1 MRQNGRMS
9 EHDLVI
15 RNAWVVDGTGATGQR
30 ADVAVR
36 GDRITEVASRVDGSG
51 TREID
56 ADGLTLTPGFVDIHT
71 HFDGQATWDPLLAPS
86 SIHGVTSIVMGNCG
100 VGFAPALPT
109 QEQHDYLINMLE
121 GVEDIPGTALTEGLT
136 WDWETFPQ
144 YLDAL
149 DRRQFAIDVATQVA
163 HAPLRAYVMGERGA
177 DPNEAPTATELTAMA
192 DAVRDGVLAGAL
204 GFTTSRTYVHR
215 TKDGAPLGTRFSSA
229 DELLAL
235 VQAMGDTGRGVVQLI
250 SDAYLSPDS
259 EFATTEMALM
269 AALASSTGRPLS
281 MTVQQPEELPDRWR
295 EMGAWVDTEVGR
307 GAPLKTQVAVR
318 PIGILQGLTATAHP
332 LMICPS
338 FQEIMFRPLPEIVR
352 ALQEPERRARL
363 VTEHAEAVT
372 NLDGLALD
380 IFGSFHKIFPMENP
394 VNYEPASSD
403 SIAARAAAVGRPIVE
418 FLVDL
423 LCEDDGN
430 KLLYKPLFNFSHGN
444 LDDVREML
452 LRKNAVLG
460 LSDAGAHCGA
470 ICDGS
475 MSTTALALWTR
486 DRHES
491 GRLPVELM
499 VHHLTQRTAS
509 HVGWLDRGVVAPGY
523 LADLNVIDMAALSA
537 PPPRIVHDLP
547 AGGRRLM
554 QSATGYEHTIKR
566 GVVTFSGGR
575 HTGDLPGRLVRG
587 AQPAPC

>member
-1 MRQNGRMS
+1 MGQNDAMS

-15 RNAWVVDGTGATGQR
+15 RNATVVDGTGAPARR
-30 ADVAVR
+30 ADVAVA
-36 GDRITEVASRVDGSG
+36 GEIITAVAPRIDGSG
-51 TREID
+51 RREID
-56 ADGLTLTPGFVDIHT
+56 ADGLVVTPGFVDIHT
-71 HFDGQATWDPLLAPS
+71 HFDGQATWDPVLAPS

-100 VGFAPALPT
+100 VGFAPAIPT

-121 GVEDIPGTALTEGLT
+121 GVEDIPGTALAEGLT

-149 DRRQFAIDVATQVA
+149 GRRSYTIDVATQVA

-177 DPNEAPTATELTAMA
+177 DPNEAPTAAELAAMA
-192 DAVRDGVLAGAL
+192 DAVRDGMLAGAL

-215 TKDGAPLGTRFSSA
+215 TKSGAPLGTRFSSA

-235 VQAMGDTGRGVVQLI
+235 VQAMADTGRGVVQLI
-250 SDAYLSPDS
+250 SDAYLSTDAD
-259 EFATTEMALM
+259 FAAAEMSLM
-269 AALASSTGRPLS
+269 ASLAANTRRPLS
-281 MTVQQPEELPDRWR
+281 MTVQQPQELPDRWR
-295 EMGAWVDTEVGR
+295 EMGAWVDSEVRR
-307 GAPLKTQVAVR
+307 GTPLATQVAVR

-338 FQEIMFRPLPEIVR
+338 FQEIMFRPLDEIVR
-352 ALQEPERRARL
+352 ALQEPDRRSRLVAEHAAAVARL
-363 VTEHAEAVT
+363 E
-372 NLDGLALD
+372 GLTLD
-380 IFGSFHKIFPMENP
+380 IFGSFDKIFPMENP
-394 VNYEPASSD
+394 VNYEPKSSD
-403 SIAARAAAVGRPIVE
+403 SIAARAKAVGRPVVD
-418 FLVDL
+418 FLIDL

-452 LRKNAVLG
+452 LRENAVLG

-486 DRHES
+486 DRHED
-491 GRLPVELM
+491 GRLPIELM
-499 VHHLTQRTAS
+499 VHHLTQRTAR
-509 HVGWLDRGVVAPGY
+509 HVGWYDRGVVAPGH
-523 LADLNVIDMAALSA
+523 LADLNVIDMSTLAAA
-537 PPPRIVHDLP
+537 PPRIVTDLP

-554 QSATGYEHTIKR
+554 QTATGYRHTIKR
-566 GVVTFSGGR
+566 GVVTFTDGQHS
-575 HTGDLPGRLVRG
+575 GDLPGRLVRG
-587 AQPAPC
+587 AQPAPR